1 MLSFDSQGFTVGDDG
16 DVNTNLKNYVGWV
29 WKAGGTPT
37 VDNSAA
43 NDAQPTAGSAKI
55 DGSNKVGAFSGSPS
69 IAIKRLSA
77 NTTAGFS
84 MVTWTGTGAAG
95 TIPHGLGKTPQA
107 YIVKCISNDST
118 NWRVYHS
125 GIASD
130 AETQL
135 SMRPGLVVKES
146 FDSTSNRRILLVRWS
161 FKTLQNKSKVVEL
174 WIYEEELEIVSEGG
188 EKHEGI
194 TEE

>member
-1 MLSFDSQGFTVGDDG
+1 MSIKKG
-16 DVNTNLKNYVGWV
+16 
-29 WKAGGTPT
+29 
-37 VDNSAA
+37 
-43 NDAQPTAGSAKI
+43 
-55 DGSNKVGAFSGSPS
+55 PS
-69 IAIKRLSA
+69 ISDLVR
-77 NTTAGFS
+77 
-84 MVTWTGTGAAG
+84 
-95 TIPHGLGKTPQA
+95 
-107 YIVKCISNDST
+107 
-118 NWRVYHS
+118 
-125 GIASD
+125 IASD